1 MELKPCNL
9 LHGDCLELMKSI
21 PDGSV
26 DLVLTDPPYGTM
38 KGAPI
43 RSWKARNDCAEWD
56 TTLDTEKLFTELS
69 RVLRRNGKA
78 VLFCQ
83 EPYTSHL
90 ITNVP
95 PSMLFC
101 YRGIWMKNCSG
112 NSMMAKTAMTSRF
125 EDFCVFV
132 NKNSGG
138 LINKCVEKISDVVF
152 CIGFHK
158 FAEIM
163 FGEGRY
169 KDVASARKNLYKKV
183 YIEGCNEYDKNFF
196 DEPMYRYLQTQIEM
210 PYTFDEYFA
219 IVAEYKEKTKSIF
232 NLWQGGKSKSNV
244 LEYKKDND
252 GYHPTQKPVAL
263 LEDLIQTYSN
273 EGNTVLDFTMGSGS
287 TGVAC
292 VNTNRRFIGIELDD
306 GYFEIAKNRIQEALN
321 NKQVE
326 LSI

>member
-1 MELKPCNL
+1 MRL
-9 LHGDCLELMKSI
+9 LHGDCLELMKNI

-38 KGAPI
+38 KGI
-43 RSWKARNDCAEWD
+43 DDKHDWD
-56 TTLDTEKLFTELS
+56 NILDTQTMFAEIS
-69 RVLRRNGKA
+69 RVLRRNGKC

-101 YRGIWMKNCSG
+101 YRGIWLKNCSG

-125 EDFCVFV
+125 EDFCIFT
-132 NKNSGG
+132 NKDSGG
-138 LINKCVEKISDVVF
+138 LMNKCVEKISDVVF
-152 CIGFHK
+152 SVGFHK

-163 FGEGRY
+163 FREGRY
-169 KDVASARKNLYKKV
+169 KDTASARKNLYKKV

-196 DEPMYRYLQTQIEM
+196 DEPMYRYLQKQIEM
-210 PYTFDEYFA
+210 PYTFNEYFS
-219 IVAEYKEKTKSIF
+219 IVADYKEKTKSVF

-244 LEYKKDND
+244 LEYAKDND
-252 GYHPTQKPVAL
+252 GYHPTQKPVKL

-273 EGNTVLDFTMGSGS
+273 EGNTVFDFTMGSGS

-292 VNTNRRFIGIELDD
+292 VNTNRNFIGIELDD
-306 GYFEIAKNRIQEALN
+306 KYFEIAKNRIEQEI
-321 NKQVE
+321 KQVH
-326 LSI
+326 LC